1 MPACLQ
7 VGQGDHHSLLTNAH
21 TSRRR
26 GDPRKRCGIRGT
38 GGEKQTTE
46 HQPRGKTLQI
56 RTSSITAAKRTDR
69 YTVEVVN
76 NRIAWLGSR

>member
-1 MPACLQ
+1 MPACRQ
-7 VGQGDHHSLLTNAH
+7 VGQGDHHSLLANAH

-26 GDPRKRCGIRGT
+26 GDPRKRYGIRGT

-46 HQPRGKTLQI
+46 HQPKGKTLQI